1 MDKKTTTMKNS
12 TSKIKQRVVLYHII
26 SPIDSKQFTE
36 IQTSGYFKPSE
47 NALGGQSDGYYFFTT
62 HQGAQYHIDSNKDM
76 WKSGVDKNAYI
87 VECEIDMDDV
97 KYPIWKL
104 DYEAMQDFLF
114 DMIYNAALEQDIICE
129 DIKITA
135 LDSKKLALSYK
146 KKFSRI
152 SGFSADIH
160 SGLVEKIADYLYKN
174 NLNFRNAY
182 DKLLKDVLSGNGDD
196 KELYAIKTT
205 QKQKISKMTKIEKE
219 QQNIQTVTQSP
230 IDKFL
235 SRYGRGRR

>member
-1 MDKKTTTMKNS
+1 
-12 TSKIKQRVVLYHII
+12 
-26 SPIDSKQFTE
+26 
-36 IQTSGYFKPSE
+36 
-47 NALGGQSDGYYFFTT
+47 
-62 HQGAQYHIDSNKDM
+62 M

-87 VECEIDMDDV
+87 AECEIDMDDV
-97 KYPIWKL
+97 KYPNWKL

-160 SGLVEKIADYLYKN
+160 SGLVEKIADFLYKN
-174 NLNFRNAY
+174 NSNFRNAY

-219 QQNIQTVTQSP
+219 QQNTQTVTQSQ